1 MKHLHAEEQHQ
12 RVCGVTPTPALVA
25 CFSRSPVF
33 PSRDLKPS
41 NIGVT
46 EDGVLKVFD
55 FGLARV
61 REQRDPLTDR
71 YVVSVVFAAAYSSCI
86 MLRFRVF
93 L

>member
-1 MKHLHAEEQHQ
+1 MC
-12 RVCGVTPTPALVA
+12 VVSSALVVG
-25 CFSRSPVF
+25 RLLPLL

-61 REQRDPLTDR
+61 REVRDPLTDR
-71 YVVSVVFAAAYSSCI
+71 YVVSVVA
-86 MLRFRVF
+86 
-93 L
+93 

>member
-1 MKHLHAEEQHQ
+1 MASLLP
-12 RVCGVTPTPALVA
+12 RPL
-25 CFSRSPVF
+25 

-46 EDGVLKVFD
+46 DNGVLKVFD

-71 YVVSVVFAAAYSSCI
+71 YVVSLVLAEAYCSAHV
-86 MLRFRVF
+86 FRVRMHVVLSLF
-93 L
+93 STRLTTGVALGKAR